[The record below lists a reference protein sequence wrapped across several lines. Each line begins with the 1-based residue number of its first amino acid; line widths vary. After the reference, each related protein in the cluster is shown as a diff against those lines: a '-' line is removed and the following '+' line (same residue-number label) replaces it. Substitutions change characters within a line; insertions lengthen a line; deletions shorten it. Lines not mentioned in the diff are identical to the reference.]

1 MASARKPLSF
11 ASKRYYL
18 KDDSLIV
25 AKEEGTANSVPAAAV
40 IQRMQA
46 LSGMIGRKASVGG
59 FLSPPSNPR
68 AQPWTGGGNYQAGVR

>member
-40 IQRMQA
+40 RQRWLA
-46 LSGMIGRKASVGG
+46 LFGITGLKACVGG
-59 FLSPPSNPR
+59 SVSIL
-68 AQPWTGGGNYQAGVR
+68 